1 MFTLAHLSD
10 PHIGPIPLVSPV
22 VSWRAPMNKRVVGY
36 VNWRL
41 RRRRIHD
48 MTALDRVVADIAA
61 CKPDHVAMT
70 GDLGHVGLPQ
80 EFEAAKG
87 FMSRL
92 GTPRDVSFVP
102 GNHDAYV
109 RGALEEC
116 LSRFSAYA
124 TGDDGAQTFPYL
136 RVRGPVALIGLS
148 TAVSTPHFFATGT
161 LGQEQ
166 TTRAEAMLR
175 ETGGKGLIRIILIH
189 HAPHQGGAKPMRHL
203 TDAARFE
210 AMLARTGAELVLHGH
225 NHRTSLAHRPGPAGP
240 VPILGVASAS
250 GAVDDRHEPAGWFMI
265 RVDPSSRP
273 SITVERRR
281 LAAGGVETAMVDL
294 AGGVPLA

>member
-10 PHIGPIPLVSPV
+10 PHIGPIPL

-41 RRRRIHD
+41 RRQRIHD
-48 MTALDRVVADIAA
+48 MGSLDRIIADIGAIA
-61 CKPDHVAMT
+61 PDHVAMT

-80 EFEAAKG
+80 EFEAAKD

-92 GTPRDVSFVP
+92 GTPDDVSFVP

-109 RGALEEC
+109 KGALEEC
-116 LSRFSAYA
+116 LARFAAYA
-124 TGDDGAQTFPYL
+124 TGDDGRQSFPYL

-161 LGQEQ
+161 LGPEQ
-166 TTRAEAMLR
+166 TERAEALLR
-175 ETGGKGLIRIILIH
+175 ETESQGLIRIILIH
-189 HAPHQGGAKPMRHL
+189 HAPHLGGAKPMRQL

-210 AMLARTGAELVLHGH
+210 AMLARAGADLVLHGH

-240 VPILGVASAS
+240 VPILGVPSAS
-250 GAVDDRHEPAGWFMI
+250 GATDDRHEPAGWFLI
-265 RVDPSSRP
+265 RIDPASP
-273 SITVERRR
+273 PGITVERRR
-281 LAAGGVETAMVDL
+281 LTAGGVGTTMIEL
-294 AGGVPLA
+294 RGGVPLS

>member
-1 MFTLAHLSD
+1 MFILAHLSD
-10 PHIGPIPLVSPV
+10 PHIGPIPL

-48 MTALDRVVADIAA
+48 MAALDRIIQDIGARA
-61 CKPDHVAMT
+61 PDHVAMT

-80 EFEAAKG
+80 EFEAAKD

-92 GTPRDVSFVP
+92 GAPGDVSFVP

-109 RGALEEC
+109 KGALEEC
-116 LSRFSAYA
+116 LARFGPYA

-136 RVRGPVALIGLS
+136 RLRGPVALIGLS

-166 TTRAEAMLR
+166 TQRAEALLR
-175 ETGGKGLIRIILIH
+175 ETGARGLIRIILIH
-189 HAPHQGGAKPMRHL
+189 HAPHLGGAKPMRQL
-203 TDAARFE
+203 TDAPRFE
-210 AMLARTGAELVLHGH
+210 AMLARAGAELVLHGH
-225 NHRTSLAHRPGPAGP
+225 NHRTSLAHRPGPEGP

-250 GAVDDRHEPAGWFMI
+250 GAANDRHEPAGWYLI
-265 RVDPSSRP
+265 GIDPGSEPR
-273 SITVERRR
+273 ITVERRR
-281 LAAGGVETAMVDL
+281 LTVDGVESAKIDL
-294 AGGVPLA
+294 TGGLPHG

>member
-10 PHIGPIPLVSPV
+10 PHIGPIPL

-41 RRRRIHD
+41 RRHRIHD
-48 MTALDRVVADIAA
+48 MTALERIVADIGALT
-61 CKPDHVAMT
+61 PDHVAMT

-80 EFEAAKG
+80 EFEAARDL
-87 FMSRL
+87 MSRL
-92 GTPRDVSFVP
+92 GTPDDVSFVP

-109 RGALEEC
+109 QGALEEC
-116 LSRFSAYA
+116 LARFAPYA

-161 LGQEQ
+161 LGQAQ
-166 TTRAEAMLR
+166 TERAEAMLR
-175 ETGGKGLIRIILIH
+175 ETARQGLIRIILIH
-189 HAPHQGGAKPMRHL
+189 HAPHLGGAKPMRQL

-210 AMLARTGAELVLHGH
+210 AMLARAGAELVLHGH

-240 VPILGVASAS
+240 VPILGVPSAS
-250 GAVDDRHEPAGWFMI
+250 GAIDDRHEPAGWFLI
-265 RVDPSSRP
+265 RIEPASVPR
-273 SITVERRR
+273 ITVERRR
-281 LAAGGVETAMVDL
+281 LATEGVGTAMIDL
-294 AGGVPLA
+294 TGGVPVA

>member
-10 PHIGPIPLVSPV
+10 PHIGPIPL

-41 RRRRIHD
+41 RRHRIHD
-48 MTALDRVVADIAA
+48 MTALERIVADIGASA
-61 CKPDHVAMT
+61 PDHVAMT

-80 EFEAAKG
+80 EFEAAKD

-92 GTPRDVSFVP
+92 GAPDAVSFVP

-109 RGALEEC
+109 QGALEEC
-116 LSRFSAYA
+116 LARFGPYA
-124 TGDDGAQTFPYL
+124 TGDDGRQAFPYL
-136 RVRGPVALIGLS
+136 RTRGPVALIGLS

-166 TTRAEAMLR
+166 TDSAEALLR
-175 ETGGKGLIRIILIH
+175 ETGARGLIRIILIH
-189 HAPHQGGAKPMRHL
+189 HAPHLGGARPMRQL

-210 AMLARTGAELVLHGH
+210 AMLARVGAELVLHGH

-250 GAVDDRHEPAGWFMI
+250 GATDDRHEPAGWFLI
-265 RVDPSSRP
+265 RVDPASQP
-273 SITVERRR
+273 CITVERRR
-281 LAAGGVETAMVDL
+281 LASHRVETAMIDL
-294 AGGVPLA
+294 TGGVPLA

>member
-1 MFTLAHLSD
+1 
-10 PHIGPIPLVSPV
+10 
-22 VSWRAPMNKRVVGY
+22 
-36 VNWRL
+36 
-41 RRRRIHD
+41 
-48 MTALDRVVADIAA
+48 MTALERIVADIGAMA
-61 CKPDHVAMT
+61 PDHVAMT

-80 EFEAAKG
+80 EFEAAKD

-92 GTPRDVSFVP
+92 GTPEDVSFVP

-116 LSRFSAYA
+116 LARFAPYA
-124 TGDDGAQTFPYL
+124 TGDDGRQAFPYL

-161 LGQEQ
+161 LGQAQ
-166 TTRAEAMLR
+166 TERAGALLA
-175 ETGGKGLIRIILIH
+175 ETGRRGLIRIILIH
-189 HAPHQGGAKPMRHL
+189 HAPHLGGAKPMRQL
-203 TDAARFE
+203 TDAPRFE
-210 AMLARTGAELVLHGH
+210 AMLARAGAELVLHGH

-250 GAVDDRHEPAGWFMI
+250 GAIDDRHEPAGWFLI
-265 RVDPSSRP
+265 RVDPASRP
-273 SITVERRR
+273 AITVERRR
-281 LAAGGVETAMVDL
+281 LARDGVESAMIDL